1 MKLLK
6 QIAARIIFLP
16 LILAAGIAITA
27 MLAARVLITPEDL
40 QSIVVNQFQEAL
52 KRPVRIEWARFSA
65 TGDIKIKGLR
75 VTEPGPETMDF
86 LTADYIY
93 ATYRLL
99 PLLRRK
105 VEIDSVSLV
114 APKIMLFRRANGTW
128 NIGDIFAAYRDKGGR
143 RTLSKIDEAGI
154 SEGEIYIADSKSGA
168 RYSFEHF
175 NGNLKDFKPGGDSQ
189 FYASVFFKSNAFRR
203 PVEGRL
209 YTEGLVNFA
218 SFDWSRAE
226 VKGLHADLTLL
237 NKSAKI
243 TGTIKNFRRPEIA
256 LSAETPECRSSEL
269 AYLFSSPWDF
279 TAPRSFWEI
288 SSVFTATKTAEIRL
302 VSKPLNVRAE
312 GKFDLSVSTPQYS
325 FTIWAPPFN
334 LAKADAYGAKLPVD
348 NPSGKVQ
355 LRLKAAS
362 KNGKFS
368 VTRIF
373 VNTDAAGFRHRTL
386 TVSELNL
393 SALLSENLANSY
405 ATVTGG
411 KLAMGKDLLTGL
423 NLRSQVSKEELSLNY
438 SGRLNGEPVKGLAVI
453 RNPFAGEKTVDFT
466 GYSRNLAYSE
476 AKSII
481 FGAIDLRSAPKKQ
494 RHYDSQLAWLKT
506 LKNSIPA
513 GYAAFKLL
521 YKADRFHH
529 EYLDA
534 KDFYASASLKNIT
547 GDITKMRGDISI
559 KSGSG
564 TFYQVEKTSE
574 KDRVH
579 YIFSL
584 PLMFIQRMNRT
595 GALKFGYKTNDI
607 SFNSIGG
614 DYSLN
619 SGKVQIK
626 NFYMDGKEFSA
637 YATGQLDFSDETMNL
652 KIYTISGK
660 YYAMGSLPESLTD
673 ASGKP
678 ALAFTL
684 EGKMAKPDFKI
695 IDATVSGKIIKDAA
709 LKGAD
714 IDFAKIDKFVG
725 GKQ

>member
-1 MKLLK
+1 MKLIK
-6 QIAARIIFLP
+6 QIAARVIFLP
-16 LILAAGIAITA
+16 LILAAGIAVTA
-27 MLAARVLITPEDL
+27 LLAARVLITPEDL

-75 VTEPGPETMDF
+75 VTEPGPEAMDF
-86 LTADYIY
+86 LAADYIY

-114 APKIMLFRRANGTW
+114 APKIRLYRRADGTW
-128 NIGDIFAAYRDKGGR
+128 NVGDIFAAYRNKGGR

-154 SEGEIYIADSKSGA
+154 KEGEIYISDGKSGA

-175 NGNLKDFKPGGDSQ
+175 NGTLKDFKPGGSSQ

-209 YTEGLVNFA
+209 YTEGTVDFA
-218 SFDWSRAE
+218 GFDWSRAE
-226 VKGLHADLTLL
+226 VNDLRADLTLL
-237 NKSAKI
+237 NKSAKL
-243 TGTIKNFRRPEIA
+243 TGTLKNFRRPEIK
-256 LSAETPECRSSEL
+256 LKAETPEFRSGEV
-269 AYLFSSPWDF
+269 AYLFSSPLEF
-279 TAPRSFWEI
+279 TAPRSFWDI
-288 SSVFTATKTAEIRL
+288 DCVFTATKTAEVRL
-302 VSKPLNVRAE
+302 ASKPLDIRAE
-312 GKFDLSVSTPQYS
+312 GTFDLSVSTPQYA
-325 FTIWAPPFN
+325 FTVWAPPFN
-334 LAKADAYGAKLPVD
+334 LAKAAAYGARLPVE
-348 NPSGKVQ
+348 NASGKLQ
-355 LRLKAAS
+355 LRLKAVS
-362 KNGKFS
+362 KKGKLS
-368 VTRIF
+368 LSRIF
-373 VNTDAAGFRHRTL
+373 VNTDKTGFRHRAL
-386 TVSELNL
+386 TVSELDL

-411 KLAMGKDLLTGL
+411 KLAMGKDRLTGL
-423 NLRSQVSKEELSLNY
+423 RLRSQVTKDELSLAY
-438 SGRLNGEPVKGLAVI
+438 SGRLNDGPVKGLVAI
-453 RNPFAGEKTVDFT
+453 RGPFSGEKTVDFT
-466 GYSRNLAYSE
+466 GYSENLVYSE
-476 AKSII
+476 VKSVIL
-481 FGAIDLRSAPKKQ
+481 GARDLRAAPKK
-494 RHYDSQLAWLKT
+494 RNSYDSQLAWLKT

-521 YKADRFHH
+521 YKAGRFRH

-534 KDFYASASLKNIT
+534 RDFYASAALKNIE
-547 GDITKMRGDISI
+547 GDIAKIRGDISI

-607 SFNSIGG
+607 SFNAIGG
-614 DYSLN
+614 DYSLDA
-619 SGKVQIK
+619 GKVQIK

-637 YATGQLDFSDETMNL
+637 YATGQLDFSDETMKL

-695 IDATVSGKIIKDAA
+695 IDPSESGRIIKDAA

-714 IDFAKIDKFVG
+714 IDFARINKFVG
-725 GKQ
+725 GK